1 MDFDFIDFQI
11 WFAQSQRK
19 FDRMRSF
26 NDDDWVLR
34 SAAWLQ
40 QI

>member
-11 WFAQSQRK
+11 WFAESQWK

-26 NDDDWVLR
+26 KDDDWVLR